1 MSDQP
6 TTTQEAA
13 TSSPT
18 PTMTL
23 PEPPAPPPPRRDPLP
38 NRRGGWWRAVGIIA
52 IAIAL
57 LVGGVFAGLALDDGL
72 LVAGTDETAA
82 ADDATAAN
90 EVADTLPPSDEP
102 AAEVAELLNPSVV
115 QLESAFGL
123 GSGVIYDESGLILT
137 AAHVVENAEQVTV
150 RLSDGTRLEG
160 EVVGADAASDVA
172 VVGFEPGDVDIQA
185 AELAV
190 DEDLRVGQLAIAI
203 GSPFGLEG
211 TVTVGYIS
219 AVDRAVT
226 SPAGDTQP
234 MIQTDAAINPG
245 NSGGALADRQGRV
258 IGINDIIFSR
268 SGGNE
273 GVGFAIPVTRAM
285 AVAERLVSG
294 EEIESGFLG
303 VSGQDTVEGRG
314 GALIESVEPGSAA
327 EAAGIEAGDLVVAVD
342 GTSIEGIEDL
352 AGQVRTR
359 HAGDTVEV
367 TVVRDG
373 EEQTLTVTLG
383 ERPVEL
389 NG

>member
-1 MSDQP
+1 MTDQP
-6 TTTQEAA
+6 VTTPEGAA
-13 TSSPT
+13 SSQA

-57 LVGGVFAGLALDDGL
+57 LVGGVLAGLALDDG
-72 LVAGTDETAA
+72 VAGRQAPTRQRAPRRGGPAA
-82 ADDATAAN
+82 
-90 EVADTLPPSDEP
+90 ADTLPPSEEP
-102 AAEVAELLNPSVV
+102 AAEVAELLTPSVV

-160 EVVGADAASDVA
+160 EVIGADAASDVA

-185 AELAV
+185 AELAL
-190 DEDLRVGQLAIAI
+190 DEELRVGQLAIAI

-273 GVGFAIPVTRAM
+273 GVGFAVPVTRAM
-285 AVAERLVSG
+285 QVAERLVSG
-294 EEIESGFLG
+294 ETIESGFLG
-303 VSGQDTVEGRG
+303 VSGQDTLEGRG

-327 EAAGIEAGDLVVAVD
+327 EAAGIEAGDLIVAID
-342 GTSIEGIEDL
+342 GSTIEGIEDL
-352 AGQVRTR
+352 AGQVRSR

-367 TVVRDG
+367 WTVVRDG
-373 EEQTLTVTLG
+373 EELTVTVTLD

>member
-1 MSDQP
+1 M
-6 TTTQEAA
+6 
-13 TSSPT
+13 
-18 PTMTL
+18 
-23 PEPPAPPPPRRDPLP
+23 
-38 NRRGGWWRAVGIIA
+38 
-52 IAIAL
+52 
-57 LVGGVFAGLALDDGL
+57 
-72 LVAGTDETAA
+72 
-82 ADDATAAN
+82 
-90 EVADTLPPSDEP
+90 
-102 AAEVAELLNPSVV
+102 AELLNPSVV

-160 EVVGADAASDVA
+160 EVIGADAASDVA
-172 VVGFEPGDVDIQA
+172 VVGFEPGDVDVQA

-190 DEDLRVGQLAIAI
+190 DEELRVGQLAIAI

-285 AVAERLVSG
+285 QVAERLVSG
-294 EEIESGFLG
+294 EAIESGFLG
-303 VSGQDTVEGRG
+303 VSGQDTLEGRG

-327 EAAGIEAGDLVVAVD
+327 EAAGIEAGDLVVAID
-342 GTSIEGIEDL
+342 GSAIEGIEDL

-373 EEQTLTVTLG
+373 EEQTVTVTLG

>member
-1 MSDQP
+1 MTDQP
-6 TTTQEAA
+6 TNTTDVTPGQ
-13 TSSPT
+13 S

-52 IAIAL
+52 IAVAL
-57 LVGGVFAGLALDDGL
+57 LVGGVIAGLALDDGAL
-72 LVAGTDETAA
+72 FADTSETVAPDEAAA
-82 ADDATAAN
+82 ADLA
-90 EVADTLPPSDEP
+90 ADTLPPSEEP
-102 AAEVAELLNPSVV
+102 AAEVAELLTPSVV

-150 RLSDGTRLEG
+150 RLSDGRRLEG
-160 EVVGADAASDVA
+160 EVIGADAASDVA

-185 AELAV
+185 AELAL
-190 DEDLRVGQLAIAI
+190 DEELRGGQLAIAI

-285 AVAERLVSG
+285 QVAESLVSG
-294 EEIESGFLG
+294 ETIESGFLG
-303 VSGQDTVEGRG
+303 VSGQDTLEGRG

-327 EAAGIEAGDLVVAVD
+327 EAAGIEAGDLIVAID
-342 GTSIEGIEDL
+342 GSTIEGIEDL
-352 AGQVRTR
+352 AGQVRSR
-359 HAGDTVEV
+359 HAGDTVEL

-373 EEQTLTVTLG
+373 EELTLTVTLD

>member
-1 MSDQP
+1 
-6 TTTQEAA
+6 
-13 TSSPT
+13 
-18 PTMTL
+18 
-23 PEPPAPPPPRRDPLP
+23 
-38 NRRGGWWRAVGIIA
+38 
-52 IAIAL
+52 
-57 LVGGVFAGLALDDGL
+57 
-72 LVAGTDETAA
+72 
-82 ADDATAAN
+82 
-90 EVADTLPPSDEP
+90 
-102 AAEVAELLNPSVV
+102 
-115 QLESAFGL
+115 
-123 GSGVIYDESGLILT
+123 
-137 AAHVVENAEQVTV
+137 VVENAEQVTV

-160 EVVGADAASDVA
+160 EVLGADAGSDVA
-172 VVGFEPGDVDIQA
+172 VVGFEPGDVDVQA

-190 DEDLRVGQLAIAI
+190 DEELRVGQLAIAI

-245 NSGGALADRQGRV
+245 NSGGALSDRQGRV

-285 AVAERLVSG
+285 QVAERLVSG
-294 EEIESGFLG
+294 EVIESGFLG
-303 VSGQDTVEGRG
+303 VSGQDTLEGRG

-327 EAAGIEAGDLVVAVD
+327 EAAGIEAGDLVVAID
-342 GTSIEGIEDL
+342 GSTIEGIEDL

-373 EEQTLTVTLG
+373 EEQTVTVTLG